1 METSIYTSWFD
12 QAPSDALQCLLGG
25 LWRHSSV
32 TQRFGLLLDIPNM
45 IKKMALDET
54 PMDWNLKW
62 PCKLRFGLG
71 FEYVDIYTCL
81 VSMYIY
87 ICILYMVVSKDGG
100 KGKVMSILVGCL
112 SPNFTT
118 RMGRV
123 RHYKWGLIWW
133 NTILKWG
140 CIANI
145 IWPKPSIGL
154 QNQYCNS
161 DTF

>member
-1 METSIYTSWFD
+1 
-12 QAPSDALQCLLGG
+12 
-25 LWRHSSV
+25 
-32 TQRFGLLLDIPNM
+32 M

-81 VSMYIY
+81 VSMYIYIY

-123 RHYKWGLIWW
+123 RHYKWGLIW
-133 NTILKWG
+133 
-140 CIANI
+140 
-145 IWPKPSIGL
+145 
-154 QNQYCNS
+154 
-161 DTF
+161 

>member
-87 ICILYMVVSKDGG
+87 IYMYTVY
-100 KGKVMSILVGCL
+100 GCVQRWRQRESYEYL
-112 SPNFTT
+112 
-118 RMGRV
+118 GRV
-123 RHYKWGLIWW
+123 LESKLHYENGTGSPLQMGVDMVKYHSEVRMYSQYHMTKTLNW
-133 NTILKWG
+133 T
-140 CIANI
+140 
-145 IWPKPSIGL
+145 PKPIL
-154 QNQYCNS
+154 
-161 DTF
+161 